1 MRRRRKHTQLE
12 DSKKCAHKTNGFG
25 VGTISTSGVFAG
37 NVQIEI
43 VTIELGNLSSI
54 KHTIN
59 CHPGRVHA
67 LHITKKQTIEPFV
80 RTIKIIKVG
89 LESGRRRDATDMAAT
104 MAYAGFKSGMCN
116 RSLLHVQVS
125 ITQLPACFEKCRQRL
140 WCHCVRRPLPGQ
152 EALELRWRAQGPRLV
167 PQLLRTSQR
176 PENLS
181 TQSPQVTI

>member
-37 NVQIEI
+37 NVPIEI

-125 ITQLPACFEKCRQRL
+125 MSATP
-140 WCHCVRRPLPGQ
+140 VVPLR
-152 EALELRWRAQGPRLV
+152 EANASGPRGSRASLAGPGPKTRPSV
-167 PQLLRTSQR
+167 ASHKSTARKSIHPIPTSHY
-176 PENLS
+176 
-181 TQSPQVTI
+181 I